1 MCVAFGRQRLLHCPR
16 RRAPGRN
23 WRRAPGSSAALESRA
38 AKLADEREHLVF
50 QRWVLHEELRP
61 RRAHKLPRPAKSR
74 HFLRVIRILS
84 YLLSFPGAAV
94 CARGGRNECS
104 EYRTHRS
111 KLEAQWSGCGHS
123 ACWPSRVAPL
133 GGRPPTFRCLIA
145 FWAQIARRFRFSDYF
160 SENKDETR
168 KCQAISTSSP
178 LGQFS

>member
-1 MCVAFGRQRLLHCPR
+1 MLHLVDSGCCTARDDERPAETGVARPAAAR
-16 RRAPGRN
+16 RSSRAPRSSRTSESISSSSGGSCMRSCDRVGRTN
-23 WRRAPGSSAALESRA
+23 CRGPRNRATS
-38 AKLADEREHLVF
+38 F
-50 QRWVLHEELRP
+50 
-61 RRAHKLPRPAKSR
+61 
-74 HFLRVIRILS
+74 ILS
-84 YLLSFPGAAV
+84 YLLFFFLSFPGAAV